1 MPASLRINTTTGNYT
16 VKIQRGLTGRLGIE
30 TLRLCEDVYN
40 EIALITDENISSLYL
55 QRVITNFQECPR
67 PEGMRL
73 RICELLIKP
82 DQPITKLFDDM
93 AGLGLSDKCCV
104 IALGG
109 MSVCSSAAFASGCYM
124 HGVKIIFVPTTLRA
138 MIESSV
144 GGRADLNLTSG
155 YHMAGITHQ
164 PALVLCDPDCL
175 STLPEHEYKSGV
187 AEALSIA
194 IMTGSEILRLF
205 LNESDLR
212 VNIDRVIDAC
222 IKFRIECF
230 DESGNKRFQNTARAI
245 GNAIERFS
253 GGRITH
259 DLAISQGAAITA
271 KAGAKL
277 KIFSENISARIIN
290 ALKYNKLPFSYMGD
304 LSAEIISR
312 EIMRASKAH
321 DNSIKFALP
330 IDNGNYILREMDS
343 HELESF
349 IYAGITA

>member
-1 MPASLRINTTTGNYT
+1 MPASLRINTLTGNYT
-16 VKIQRGLTGRLGIE
+16 VKIQRGLTGRLGLE
-30 TLRLCEDVYN
+30 TLRICAEKYN

-67 PEGMRL
+67 PEGMKL
-73 RICELLIKP
+73 RICELLVKP

-138 MIESSV
+138 MIETSV

-155 YHMAGITHQ
+155 YHIAGITHQ

-175 STLPEHEYKSGV
+175 ATLPEKEYKSGI
-187 AEALSIA
+187 AESLSIA
-194 IMTGSEILRLF
+194 IMTGSEILRFF
-205 LNESDLR
+205 LNQSDLR

-222 IKFRIECF
+222 IKFRMECF
-230 DESGNKRFQNTARAI
+230 DEGGNKRFQNTARAI

-253 GGRITH
+253 GGRVSH
-259 DLAISQGAAITA
+259 DIAISQGAAITA

-277 KIFSENISARIIN
+277 KIFSENVSARIIN
-290 ALKYNKLPFSYMGD
+290 ALKLNNLPVNYMGD
-304 LSAEIISR
+304 LKAEIISR

-330 IDNGNYILREMDS
+330 IDNGNYILREMNL

-349 IYAGITA
+349 IYAGIKA